1 MQLPAQCFPCG
12 NYGLMPRK
20 TQMDQTRGVWTSP
33 THRLNRVY
41 LQGPKEIG
49 HFQGDVAIVEG
60 GDF

>member
-1 MQLPAQCFPCG
+1 
-12 NYGLMPRK
+12 MPRK